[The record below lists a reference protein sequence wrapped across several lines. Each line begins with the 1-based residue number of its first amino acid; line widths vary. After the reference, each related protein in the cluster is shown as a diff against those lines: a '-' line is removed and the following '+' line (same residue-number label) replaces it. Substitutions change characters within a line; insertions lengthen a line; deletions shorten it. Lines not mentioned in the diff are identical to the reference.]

1 MKKAKN
7 DAISMAVLML
17 CSASFYLYF
26 IPTQVPVV
34 KNNKTFFTSQ
44 TFPRFAMAVIFV
56 LALIGFINAV
66 MRIVKITKTEGKP
79 EKKPVNKEE
88 LWLALTPYIAFALIL
103 AYALIFKYVGF
114 IVGTVLFVPA
124 FLALLRCK
132 KWQYYVGGYAF
143 CVVMYLIFTFILK
156 VRLP

>member
-7 DAISMAVLML
+7 DALSMAVLML
-17 CSASFYLYF
+17 FSASFYLYF
-26 IPTQVPVV
+26 IPAQVPVV

-56 LALIGFINAV
+56 LALVGFVNAV
-66 MRIVKITKTEGKP
+66 MRMVKISRAEGKG
-79 EKKPVNKEE
+79 EKKAMTKEE
-88 LWLALTPYIAFALIL
+88 LWLALTPYVGFVLIL
-103 AYALIFKYVGF
+103 AYALIFKYVSF

-132 KWQYYVGGYAF
+132 KWQYYVGAYAF
-143 CVVMYLIFTFILK
+143 CVVMYLIFTLILN
-156 VRLP
+156 VRLS